1 MPSPSDRRI
10 ARRVP
15 VRIPVGIYRRDKP
28 HDVID
33 AEILDISE
41 GGAFIHC
48 TAKIPVGTEILL
60 EIRFAETKVLE
71 GKVIEHEDS
80 INELVPP
87 ESQERSVIR
96 WTRLDDEPGFGIQ
109 FLALKPETKRFLQRL
124 VLYFEQLQTAGV
136 VFKRAGG

>member
-1 MPSPSDRRI
+1 MPSPSERRNNK
-10 ARRVP
+10 RVP

-48 TAKIPVGTEILL
+48 TSKIPLGTEILL

-80 INELVPP
+80 LKTMMP
-87 ESQERSVIR
+87 SDGQERSVIR
-96 WTRLDDEPGFGIQ
+96 WTRLDEEPGFGIQ
-109 FLALKPETKRFLQRL
+109 FLSLKPETKRFLQRL
-124 VLYFEQLQTAGV
+124 VLYFEQLQSAGV
-136 VFKRAGG
+136 MFKRTSG